1 MVSEQ
6 ATRAYNIFKV
16 IETISGSRVFKATI
30 KFLFKDIFTFDWNDQ
45 LGDYRKHFCST
56 FFKHIKDTLY
66 WEESIWILLL
76 TDSFEKDRKIMMI
89 IKLLNLNLPIN
100 AVLGSMLNR
109 DRKISSVIESSELRW
124 WNLPVVECTS
134 DWLLLRWPL
143 LGIVQAH
150 SLYAK
155 KFYFL

>member
-45 LGDYRKHFCST
+45 LGDHRKHFCST

-66 WEESIWILLL
+66 
-76 TDSFEKDRKIMMI
+76 
-89 IKLLNLNLPIN
+89 
-100 AVLGSMLNR
+100 
-109 DRKISSVIESSELRW
+109 
-124 WNLPVVECTS
+124 
-134 DWLLLRWPL
+134 
-143 LGIVQAH
+143 
-150 SLYAK
+150 
-155 KFYFL
+155 